1 MVSCGYYLRK
11 RHGLIHRHTETV
23 ALQPDHTARWEL
35 RIDLELPSDEEARW
49 PGEDGTDTFLF
60 PLVFLKKASARTGF
74 EVRDESG
81 DLLTVPIRAECD
93 RISSFAAAH
102 ASESMHSSIH
112 PQPEIPIEGLREVFE
127 KIAADKPFQSS
138 LALHKVLGEV
148 GLEGDREISTA
159 NEELGRAWEENSLL
173 EVLHML
179 VDHSLIWVPLKGRA
193 GERRTIVVSQEISMV
208 RRVFL
213 RWIFG
218 DVRVPDCP
226 YLHPLKTW
234 RARRA
239 RPGSYLEVGER
250 RYGRRT
256 VRISFSALGER
267 IGQPLGWMPFEY
279 EFPTVYTKRCQTYH
293 FELICPPGRGPRELR
308 PARAVP
314 LAEPRQFVKRDDG
327 KGSTILTSRAGRH
340 DRKGARFPNDLWFRV
355 TVGVGDGAFPAL
367 WFLTGAITA
376 VMLWLIAGYAS
387 VIENGDEPQITAA
400 ILLVVPAIVAALAI
414 GENAVPVTQVIGGAR
429 TLLLVIGLSA
439 VMATAVLIG
448 AEPFDW
454 DPVWTWTACAMVV
467 TAATVPLATGWL
479 LSSASVWRQMKRLK
493 TRQRQKNALW
503 IGVGLALLANGAL
516 IVLCDGPVDRG
527 IVGGALVL
535 LTVGMTALANNRMAM
550 PIGEERRYI
559 AFSLLLAAM
568 TCLSLGCIELQA
580 AVGGYKD
587 LHESAE
593 YAALPILVLSLFA
606 GEAFSKLVS
615 GFAPEQ
621 DEIHVSPQ
629 IGRALLRGEAV
640 RELAILREREDEA
653 ARTQNGLQAEDQGA
667 DRANGNPHERVR

>member
-23 ALQPDHTARWEL
+23 ELQPDHTARWQL
-35 RIDLELPSDEEARW
+35 RIDFELPSDEEARW
-49 PGEDGTDTFLF
+49 REDDGTDTFLF
-60 PLVFLKKASARTGF
+60 PLVFLKKASSRVGF

-81 DLLTVPIRAECD
+81 DLLTVPVRTECD

-102 ASESMHSSIH
+102 ASESMHASIH
-112 PQPEIPIEGLREVFE
+112 PPPEIPLEGLREVFE
-127 KIAADKPFQSS
+127 EIAADKPFESS

-148 GLEGDREISTA
+148 GLEGDREISEA
-159 NEELGRAWEENSLL
+159 NEDLGKAWEEKGLL

-179 VDHSLIWVPLKGRA
+179 VDHSLIWVPLKGKA

-218 DVRVPDCP
+218 DDRMPDRPCR
-226 YLHPLKTW
+226 HPLK
-234 RARRA
+234 ARRA
-239 RPGSYLEVGER
+239 RRIRRKPYLKVGDR

-256 VRISFSALGER
+256 FRISFSALGER

-327 KGSTILTSRAGRH
+327 TGSTILTSHAGRH
-340 DRKGARFPNDLWFRV
+340 DRKGAPFPNDLWFRV

-367 WFLTGAITA
+367 WFLAGAITA
-376 VMLWLIAGYAS
+376 LMLWLIAGYAS

-429 TLLLVIGLSA
+429 ILLLVIGLSA
-439 VMATAVLIG
+439 VMATAVLIE

-479 LSSASVWRQMKRLK
+479 LSSAGVWRQMKKLK
-493 TRQRQKNALW
+493 TRQRQKHALW
-503 IGVGLALLANGAL
+503 IGVALALAANGVL
-516 IVLCDGPVDRG
+516 ILACDGPVDRG
-527 IVGGALVL
+527 IVGVALVL

-550 PIGEERRYI
+550 QIGEERRYI
-559 AFSLLLAAM
+559 AFSLMLAAL
-568 TCLSLGCIELQA
+568 TCLVLGCIELQA

-587 LHESAE
+587 LHEWAE
-593 YAALPILVLSLFA
+593 HAALPALAVSLFA
-606 GEAFSKLVS
+606 GELFSKAVS
-615 GFAPEQ
+615 GLAPKG
-621 DEIHVSPQ
+621 DEIHVSPE

-640 RELAILREREDEA
+640 RELAILREREVEA
-653 ARTQNGLQAEDQGA
+653 EKQNGLQAEDRDG
-667 DRANGNPHERVR
+667 DRTNGSPGERVR